1 MTQDL
6 EQRRL
11 QAVETMTALI
21 GDAFTMTVSKGSTR
35 FVTSWPLPSQHG
47 TPVRENKVVEAIEMN
62 GFQITERV
70 VDEERGSVRY
80 DALPAEGV
88 LAVILRV
95 GGNDEVFSMMITAE
109 RGIIHVPV
117 QIAHTQD
124 HLILAKEGDR
134 ILLTNLHRSR
144 IDQNGQLRGRTLDR
158 ITGFRNLTLEEL

>member
-6 EQRRL
+6 EQRRI
-11 QAVETMTALI
+11 QAVETMTALL

-35 FVTSWPLPSQHG
+35 FVTTWPLPSQHG

-70 VDEERGSVRY
+70 VDEKSGSVRY

-95 GGNDEVFSMMITAE
+95 GCNDEVFSMMITAE

-117 QIAHTQD
+117 RCAHTQD

-144 IDQNGQLRGRTLDR
+144 IDQNGQLRGKTLDR